1 MAPLWTLMALASIYL
16 LLGLSF
22 TIVALS
28 ALSGENV
35 RSVQAQLSV
44 AGLTAASF
52 EQPPSSRPEQGV
64 ERVEELFEEY
74 CQANEGRSEKD
85 RTMEAVGFTKNA
97 GGHWEFSTQR

>member
-1 MAPLWTLMALASIYL
+1 MAPGL
-16 LLGLSF
+16 LHGNPYPYFLES
-22 TIVALS
+22 VALF

-74 CQANEGRSEKD
+74 CRGREGRSEKD
-85 RTMEAVGFTKNA
+85 WMVEAVGFTENA